1 MRTVSAASA
10 LLILIGG
17 CAEPRP
23 PLGGPTDKAPPAL
36 VASEPANESVS
47 IRPEFIRLTF
57 SDYLDEASFTQAFSI
72 TPPLSGRPRLK
83 WRGRSVTIRF
93 DDAWRDS
100 TTYVVTLDT
109 QLRNWRGVGLLQ
121 PIIMAFATGPVIDQ
135 GRIRGRALEALRGE
149 SAEGLNVF
157 AYPTSDIKSSGP
169 AYVTSTGENG
179 QFDLSYVRE
188 ADYHVIVLQ
197 DANRNQEPDP
207 SERFAVPPQIFMP
220 TVTDTTAQ
228 RPVWVVGTLDSLAP
242 AIDRIRA
249 ISGTRLS
256 VRFTESVMMPQ
267 REPNNWSITD
277 SLTRSPRAV
286 QQVYSRIDDPQ
297 VIYLRTDS
305 LDERTWSLSADPTL
319 SDSSG
324 NGIIMDP
331 VWFNGRARDDTT
343 QLRFL
348 GFLPD
353 RSESVIGL
361 GPLDYPGLRFN
372 QPVADSLM
380 FQIVQVTDSL
390 GAGLAFGFGSDNGSF
405 YSVDAIRSPGDHAII
420 KLELP
425 GASFEQAF
433 RRLTERELGSLSG
446 IVIPGGDSVRVEL
459 LSELTGRL
467 YVSEQPDHNGAYMFE
482 GLPEEAFMIRAFI
495 DQNGN
500 GRWDAGAVDPYMA
513 REPISWVSEPLT
525 VRPRWDS
532 ASSDTLFLNSIGFA
546 GSQ

>member
-10 LLILIGG
+10 LLIIIGG

-47 IRPEFIRLTF
+47 IRPEFIRLSF
-57 SDYLDEASFTQAFSI
+57 SDYLDEASFMQAFSI
-72 TPPLSGRPRLK
+72 TPSPSGRPRLK

-93 DDAWRDS
+93 GDEWRDS

-135 GRIRGRALEALRGE
+135 GRIRGRVVEALRGE

-157 AYPTSDIKSSGP
+157 AYPTSNIKSSEP
-169 AYVTSTGENG
+169 AYVTSTGEDG

-207 SERFAVPPQIFMP
+207 SERFAVPPQEYIQ
-220 TVTDTTAQ
+220 TVADTTGR

-242 AIDRIRA
+242 AIDRVRA
-249 ISGTRLS
+249 MSSTRLS
-256 VRFTESVMMPQ
+256 VRLTESVVMPQ
-267 REPNNWSITD
+267 RDPGNWSITD
-277 SLTRSPRAV
+277 SLMRSSRAV
-286 QQVYSRIDDPQ
+286 QQVYAPIDDPQ
-297 VIYLRTDS
+297 VLYLRTDS

-319 SDSSG
+319 TDSSG
-324 NGIIMDP
+324 NGILVEP
-331 VWFNGRARDDTT
+331 VWFNGRAREDTT
-343 QLRFL
+343 RLRFL
-348 GFLPD
+348 GFLPE
-353 RSESVIGL
+353 RSESVIAL
-361 GPLDYPGLRFN
+361 GPHDYAGLRFN
-372 QPVADSLM
+372 QPVADSVM

-390 GAGLAFGFGSDNGSF
+390 GNGLAFGFGSDNGTL
-405 YSVDAIRSPGDHAII
+405 YTMDAIRSPGDHAII
-420 KLELP
+420 KVGLP

-446 IVIPGGDSVRVEL
+446 FVVPGGDRVRIEL
-459 LSELTGRL
+459 LSETTGRL
-467 YVSEQPDHNGAYMFE
+467 YASEQPDDSGAYVFE

-495 DQNGN
+495 DRNGN
-500 GRWDAGAVDPYMA
+500 GRWDAGTVHTYMA
-513 REPISWVSEPLT
+513 REPISWVSEPRT

-532 ASSDTLFLNSIGFA
+532 ASSDTLFLTPMGFA